1 MKHWIF
7 VLLIPIIGNVR
18 LRAADDL
25 IAVAQK
31 TGQCRTFV
39 KMIQA
44 AGLTQTIKDY
54 GSLTVFAP
62 NDDAFAKLPKDVLEE
77 LMKPVNKTKLAG
89 VVLAHLVKGKMKTA
103 DAKTTTVTTVGNS
116 RIHLAREGSSLTY
129 GDANLVKPDLVASN
143 GVLHLIDKVVLPEQ
157 EEPPSEK
164 KEREIARPPRA
175 TGAAPNATS
184 ILLHLAPQRR
194 DLGSLS

>member
-1 MKHWIF
+1 
-7 VLLIPIIGNVR
+7 
-18 LRAADDL
+18 LRADDL

-184 ILLHLAPQRR
+184 IPLHLAPQRR